1 MNVNFVHFNNSV
13 NCNYAWF
20 RYYNNKD
27 DTRSTRDYY
36 KALKEKNPKWSFFG
50 SGDRFY
56 KTIKSDTCYFYI
68 ITPQQLES
76 FYLEIDRMK
85 LRDYIV
91 YESKEYAEN
100 YNYPNEPR
108 LKVFVIKTP
117 KDFVHQTLEQ
127 YEF

>member
-20 RYYNNKD
+20 RYYNNYD
-27 DTRSTRDYY
+27 DSQHIRDYY
-36 KALKEKNPKWSFFG
+36 KQFKEKNPKWQHFG
-50 SGDRFY
+50 GGDRFY
-56 KTIKSDTCYFYI
+56 KTIKPDTCYFYI
-68 ITPQQLES
+68 ITPKQLES
-76 FYLEIDRMK
+76 FDLEIDRMK

-100 YNYPNEPR
+100 YNYPGDPR